1 MGVLYNPKKW
11 LRFNFSAN
19 AFLFETEGE
28 FNGVDYGASNF
39 SFFTRGSAKVTLPYK
54 IDWQTNVFYRGPRN
68 NAQTETEG
76 FLFTN
81 LAFSKDIL
89 NDNATIAFN
98 VNDVFNSSK
107 RQSLTQTDSFVS
119 DSEFQFRVRSFNL
132 AFTYRFNQK
141 KQRSRGNRGGGD
153 DDGDFEG

>member
-1 MGVLYNPKKW
+1 M
-11 LRFNFSAN
+11 
-19 AFLFETEGE
+19 
-28 FNGVDYGASNF
+28 
-39 SFFTRGSAKVTLPYK
+39 
-54 IDWQTNVFYRGPRN
+54 
-68 NAQTETEG
+68 
-76 FLFTN
+76 FTN